1 MVYELTEGFVR
12 CHQSATCVVQYDVL
26 LTLDVYLCQPVKPLI
41 VNKICVWLTAD
52 SGLLNLFLFLY

>member
-1 MVYELTEGFVR
+1 MVYEQTEDFVK
-12 CHQSATCVVQYDVL
+12 CHQSVTCVVQDDVR
-26 LTLDVYLCQPVKPLI
+26 LTLDVDLCQPVKPLI